1 MQGDL
6 DGTQLEVYSEIK
18 WITQLKMRLRPGMTK
33 IWSSENK
40 YNTMSSELIG
50 RKFSPIKSACP
61 QNLVKKFGVIPKHR
75 RV

>member
-33 IWSSENK
+33 IRSSENK
-40 YNTMSSELIG
+40 YIAMSNELMG
-50 RKFSPIKSACP
+50 RKFGQIKSACP
-61 QNLVKKFGVIPKHR
+61 QILVKKFGVIPKQ
-75 RV
+75 